1 MEPLQVRPAVRQDT
15 AAVKALWAYCFE
27 RPGDPF
33 FDWYFE
39 KVYRPEEV
47 IVGETKGRIACDLHL
62 RPYRICLRGRARET
76 DYIVG
81 VATHPAARGRGCAR
95 QLLTEAF
102 RASRKAGK
110 WADILMPSDGSFY
123 RPLGFAYYAHQWE
136 REAPPRYLAEIGE
149 KAERASVIEGI
160 AGWPLLDRIYQAYT
174 AGRHGFTL
182 RREADWA
189 RLIEGQLAEGYIA
202 VVYDTKGPAGY
213 IFYSIGDRKL
223 SVSEMAFSSERG
235 RRGLYAYMAGHLGS
249 VDQCW
254 WQEPEDDRSYYDW
267 PGGAEHRYIKNQT
280 FPYMMVRLTDVE
292 RAFDGCAAPEGLTG
306 EAVIHIEDPLLPENT
321 GNYKLSLPE
330 GKDGASRV
338 RAARTEE
345 APRFSMDIGAAAELL
360 FGAAAIGDLLR
371 RGHAR
376 KEGDAAQSL
385 LFLGKAFPR
394 EKNWIN
400 EWY

>member
-1 MEPLQVRPAVRQDT
+1 MESLQVRRAERQDT

-47 IVGETKGRIACDLHL
+47 LVGEAGGRIACDLHL
-62 RPYRICLRGRARET
+62 RPYQLFLRGRAVET

-81 VATHPAARGRGCAR
+81 VATHPAARGRGYAGA
-95 QLLTEAF
+95 LLAEAF

-110 WADILMPSDGSFY
+110 WVDILMPSDGSFY

-136 REAPPRYLAEIGE
+136 REAAPVYLGKIGE
-149 KAERASVIEGI
+149 KPVRASVIEGA
-160 AGWPLLDRIYQAYT
+160 AGAALLDRIYRAYT
-174 AGRHGFTL
+174 ATRHGYTL
-182 RREADWA
+182 RQDRDWE
-189 RLIEGQLAEGYIA
+189 RLIAGQLAEGYIA
-202 VVYDTKGPAGY
+202 VVYDEKGPAGY
-213 IFYSIGDRKL
+213 LFYSIEDRKL
-223 SVSEMAFSSERG
+223 TVSEMAFSSERG

-280 FPYMMVRLTDVE
+280 FPYMMARLTDPV
-292 RAFDGCAAPEGLTG
+292 RAFDGCAAPEGLSG
-306 EAVIHIEDPLLPENT
+306 EAVLHIEDPLLPENS
-321 GNYKLSLPE
+321 GNYRLSLCK
-330 GKDGASRV
+330 GNDGSLRI
-338 RAARTEE
+338 RAGRTEE
-345 APRFSMDIGAAAELL
+345 APHFSMDASAAAELL
-360 FGAAAIGDLLR
+360 FGAMTMGDLLR
-371 RGHAR
+371 LGHAR
-376 KEGDAAQSL
+376 QEQESPDSL
-385 LFLGKAFPR
+385 RFLEAAFPR